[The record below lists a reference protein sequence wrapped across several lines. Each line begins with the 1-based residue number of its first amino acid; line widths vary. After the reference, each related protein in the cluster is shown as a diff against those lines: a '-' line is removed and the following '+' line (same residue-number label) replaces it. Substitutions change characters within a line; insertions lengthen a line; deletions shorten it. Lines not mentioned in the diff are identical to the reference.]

1 VIGVIL
7 VAGFAT
13 RLRSVARRAPKS
25 LIELEPGVTV
35 LDYIVNAF
43 HEVEI
48 NKIYVVT
55 RPDVKHFFKGSRGV
69 NVVAV
74 DVVEGD
80 GNLWT
85 LYQAIRYLREI
96 GVEDDIVL
104 SMSTTY
110 TRLRY
115 SRILLKHLKV
125 LRSFTYA

>member
-1 VIGVIL
+1 M
-7 VAGFAT
+7 
-13 RLRSVARRAPKS
+13 RLRLTRSYA
-25 LIELEPGVTV
+25 
-35 LDYIVNAF
+35 
-43 HEVEI
+43 
-48 NKIYVVT
+48 VT

-80 GNLWT
+80 ENLWT

-125 LRSFTYA
+125 LKSFTYA

>member
-1 VIGVIL
+1 MIGVIL
-7 VAGFAT
+7 ATGFAT
-13 RLRSVARRAPKS
+13 RLRSITRGTPKS

-55 RPDVKHFFKGSRGV
+55 RPDVKHFFKKSFRGV

-80 GNLWT
+80 GNL
-85 LYQAIRYLREI
+85 
-96 GVEDDIVL
+96 
-104 SMSTTY
+104 STMY

-115 SRILLKHLKV
+115 SKNLVKASKGSQKFYLCLDRLI
-125 LRSFTYA
+125 RG